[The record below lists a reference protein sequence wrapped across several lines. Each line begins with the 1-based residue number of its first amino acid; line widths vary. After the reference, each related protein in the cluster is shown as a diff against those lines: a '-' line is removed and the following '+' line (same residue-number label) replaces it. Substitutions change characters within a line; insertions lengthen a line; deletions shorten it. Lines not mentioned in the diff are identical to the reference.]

1 MYCNDCLQKTSTV
14 KVKVK
19 VKDLI
24 ENRLKRFLE
33 CQLGKAG
40 TEILTSGAGRR
51 LSTFTTCH
59 PETFQIQYYMFIEFC
74 RPAII
79 CVQSL
84 MSLKSEAA
92 AAAP

>member
-1 MYCNDCLQKTSTV
+1 M

-24 ENRLKRFLE
+24 ENRLKRME
-33 CQLGKAG
+33 CQLGKVG

-59 PETFQIQYYMFIEFC
+59 PETFQIQYYMFIEC
-74 RPAII
+74 PRI
-79 CVQSL
+79 L
-84 MSLKSEAA
+84 
-92 AAAP
+92 

>member
-1 MYCNDCLQKTSTV
+1 MRQPPQNRLKVESESQCNDCPQNKTV

-33 CQLGKAG
+33 CQLGKVG

-59 PETFQIQYYMFIEFC
+59 PETFQIQYYMFIEC
-74 RPAII
+74 PRI
-79 CVQSL
+79 L
-84 MSLKSEAA
+84 
-92 AAAP
+92 